1 MGGAFEKGDDLPSVE
16 TFLDQRVGV
25 VDGWRAGGR
34 VRLPLGPAPLTP
46 TAPLPIRFG
55 VFELDSEAGQLRR
68 EGRVVR
74 LSPQPFKLLEMLT
87 AKQGRL
93 VSREDIRKA
102 LWPED
107 TFIDFE
113 QGVNFAIKQVRE
125 ALNDNPD
132 NPLYIQ
138 TVPKRGYR
146 FIAPIEGLAP
156 AAPLKA
162 HTTATVRGGTTDL
175 NLQKVLWTNIAE
187 LRMAEQRQREADEQR
202 RIAEEQRR
210 VRIKR
215 AALVAA
221 VVAGVLVA
229 AGGVWWVVR

>member
-1 MGGAFEKGDDLPSVE
+1 M
-16 TFLDQRVGV
+16 
-25 VDGWRAGGR
+25 
-34 VRLPLGPAPLTP
+34 TP
-46 TAPLPIRFG
+46 TAPNPLRFG
-55 VFELDSEAGQLRR
+55 IFELDSESGQLRR

-87 AKQGRL
+87 SKQGRL
-93 VSREDIRKA
+93 VTREDIRKA

-146 FIAPIEGLAP
+146 FIAPIEGVGP

-162 HTTATVRGGTTDL
+162 HTTVRGGTTDL

-187 LRMAEQRQREADEQR
+187 LRMAEQRQREAEEQR
-202 RIAEEQRR
+202 RVAEEQRR
-210 VRIKR
+210 ARIKQVL
-215 AALVAA
+215 LVAA
-221 VVAGVLVA
+221 IVVGVLVVA
-229 AGGVWWVVR
+229 AGVWWAVR